1 MSNDDSLVTPSSC
14 FKRALLLGLMRER
27 LKNSV
32 EKCELNFWR
41 KIEENLSSFLIWNLS
56 LSLSFCPYNPPFFL
70 FFWVRESDIIHK
82 ISSRYLFFSFFP
94 ALLHCSLLLLLLN
107 TLAKKSLA
115 FIYIFIYIYKYNST
129 FVNDDK
135 TFSFFFLLSV
145 SFNRKRR
152 ERSHQS
158 INQIR
163 KVGWLLSVKKI
174 SKSKSPTH
182 LNKQDINKYV
192 STNNVWNLL
201 ETVLDRVR
209 VTRGIGRSFRF
220 GPSFGTMSVQEK

>member
-1 MSNDDSLVTPSSC
+1 MTMSNDDSLVTPSSC
-14 FKRALLLGLMRER
+14 FKRVLLLGLMRER

-32 EKCELNFWR
+32 EKCELNFFS
-41 KIEENLSSFLIWNLS
+41 KIEENLSLLFFHLKS
-56 LSLSFCPYNPPFFL
+56 LSPSLCPYNPPFFL

-107 TLAKKSLA
+107 TLAQSLA

-192 STNNVWNLL
+192 STNNV
-201 ETVLDRVR
+201 
-209 VTRGIGRSFRF
+209 
-220 GPSFGTMSVQEK
+220 

>member
-1 MSNDDSLVTPSSC
+1 MMTMSNDDSLLTPSSC
-14 FKRALLLGLMRER
+14 FKRALLLLGLMRER

-32 EKCELNFWR
+32 EKCELNFFSD
-41 KIEENLSSFLIWNLS
+41 KIEENLSSFLKSLS
-56 LSLSFCPYNPPFFL
+56 LSLCPYNPPFFL
-70 FFWVRESDIIHK
+70 FWVHDESDIIHK

-107 TLAKKSLA
+107 TLAQSLA

-129 FVNDDK
+129 KINDDK

-192 STNNVWNLL
+192 STNNV
-201 ETVLDRVR
+201 
-209 VTRGIGRSFRF
+209 
-220 GPSFGTMSVQEK
+220 

>member
-70 FFWVRESDIIHK
+70 FFWVRESDIMHK
-82 ISSRYLFFSFFP
+82 ISFFSFFP

-107 TLAKKSLA
+107 TLAQSLA

-145 SFNRKRR
+145 SFNNRKRR

-163 KVGWLLSVKKI
+163 KVVVVVIRKKNI
-174 SKSKSPTH
+174 KIKITYTSQQTRH
-182 LNKQDINKYV
+182 KQICVD
-192 STNNVWNLL
+192 
-201 ETVLDRVR
+201 E
-209 VTRGIGRSFRF
+209 
-220 GPSFGTMSVQEK
+220 

>member
-1 MSNDDSLVTPSSC
+1 
-14 FKRALLLGLMRER
+14 MRER

-32 EKCELNFWR
+32 EKCELNFFSD
-41 KIEENLSSFLIWNLS
+41 KIM
-56 LSLSFCPYNPPFFL
+56 
-70 FFWVRESDIIHK
+70 HK

-107 TLAKKSLA
+107 TLAQSLEK

-129 FVNDDK
+129 KINDDK
-135 TFSFFFLLSV
+135 TFSFFFFLLSV

-158 INQIR
+158 SINQIR
-163 KVGWLLSVKKI
+163 KVI

-192 STNNVWNLL
+192 STNNV
-201 ETVLDRVR
+201 
-209 VTRGIGRSFRF
+209 
-220 GPSFGTMSVQEK
+220 